1 MRSLMIL
8 AAATLAPLAFATP
21 MAAASAQTPTTQSP
35 SPDQNG
41 KCAGPDGKD
50 AASTTCKGAGPAP
63 GSGSAATY
71 KLDKKGV
78 CRDAKGKLAPAERCK
93 V

>member
-1 MRSLMIL
+1 MRTLITF

-21 MAAASAQTPTTQSP
+21 MAAAFAQTPTTQNAG
-35 SPDQNG
+35 PDQNG

-50 AASTTCKGAGPAP
+50 AASVACKGAGPSP
-63 GSGSAATY
+63 GAGGPATY

-78 CRDAKGKLAPAERCK
+78 CRDGKGKLMPADKCK
-93 V
+93 T

>member
-1 MRSLMIL
+1 MRTLMMIAALAL
-8 AAATLAPLAFATP
+8 AAPAT
-21 MAAASAQTPTTQSP
+21 ASLAQTPTTQSG

-50 AASTTCKGAGPAP
+50 AASVTCKGAGPAP
-63 GSGSAATY
+63 GAGAAPAY

-78 CRDAKGKLAPAERCK
+78 CRDPKGKLVAADKCRT
-93 V
+93 